1 MESKE
6 KKKIQTNLL
15 AKDKQTHRL
24 QKQIYGYQKG
34 KVEGR
39 DKLGVWDS
47 HIHTTI
53 YKTDNQ

>member
-6 KKKIQTNLL
+6 KKKDSNELIC
-15 AKDKQTHRL
+15 KRQTHRL

-39 DKLGVWDS
+39 DKLGVWD
-47 HIHTTI
+47 
-53 YKTDNQ
+53 